1 MDLKYDNKFTLIQ
14 ELYRLSQR
22 YDVFRL
28 EYRLTEELYEKSYTS
43 VKTKND
49 FNNVWTKMRYILKI
63 AFQYKIEKLLD
74 KVMEF
79 MDKNMNHFLN
89 QGNELLIQYNDYT
102 DGRLFTLMV
111 DKSHE
116 NRNKL
121 KTKLRDQ
128 IKELLNLM
136 SKKCKKLN
144 QINERQKQVKR
155 LNGD

>member
-14 ELYRLSQR
+14 ELNRLSQR
-22 YDVFRL
+22 YDVSRL
-28 EYRLTEELYEKSYTS
+28 EYRMTEELYEKSYTS

-49 FNNVWTKMRYILKI
+49 FNNVWNKMRYILKI
-63 AFQYKIEKLLD
+63 AKQYKIEKLLD

-79 MDKNMNHFLN
+79 IDKNMNYCLN
-89 QGNELLIQYNDYT
+89 WNNDLLIEYNDYT

-121 KTKLRDQ
+121 KTKLRDK
-128 IKELLNLM
+128 IKELLNDV
-136 SKKCKKLN
+136 KKVQKIESN
-144 QINERQKQVKR
+144 QRK
-155 LNGD
+155 